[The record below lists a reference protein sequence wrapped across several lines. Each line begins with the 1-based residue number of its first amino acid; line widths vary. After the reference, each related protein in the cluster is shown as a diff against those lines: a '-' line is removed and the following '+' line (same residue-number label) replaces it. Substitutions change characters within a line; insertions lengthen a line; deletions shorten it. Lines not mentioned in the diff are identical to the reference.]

1 MTRLAILAI
10 AGLSTGGLSTAALA
24 HPGHL
29 ATVAGHDHW
38 DLLGGLA
45 VLALAVAIAVR
56 AVRRGGA
63 G

>member
-1 MTRLAILAI
+1 MTRLAILAN
-10 AGLSTGGLSTAALA
+10 AGLFAGAATGALA

-45 VLALAVAIAVR
+45 ILALAVAIAVR

>member
-1 MTRLAILAI
+1 MKRLATLAI
-10 AGLSTGGLSTAALA
+10 AGPFAGGISTGALA

-45 VLALAVAIAVR
+45 ILALAVAIVVR
-56 AVRRGGA
+56 AARRGGA